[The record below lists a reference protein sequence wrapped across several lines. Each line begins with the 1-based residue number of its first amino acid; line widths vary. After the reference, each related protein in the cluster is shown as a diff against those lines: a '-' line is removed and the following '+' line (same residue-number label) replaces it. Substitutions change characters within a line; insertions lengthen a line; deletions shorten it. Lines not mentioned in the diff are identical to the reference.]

1 MDFSESVIVAT
12 TLATLSYASLTDL
25 KHREVKEYVWVP
37 ATVVAVILNTLLGRY
52 DLLELFLA
60 SLPAVLVLVLA
71 LLDMMGGAD
80 FLALLVVTLAH
91 PRIYPKPVTYLTL
104 TYSLVIPAALILL
117 NLVQGLRNF
126 NRFKRVKCS
135 RGSKLMLLFLG
146 RPARVGDFLRS
157 KFTYLLTIPS
167 RPGEDLFECR
177 MSFSM
182 DDAREEGLKDRVN
195 ELVKSG
201 QLSFD
206 DLIWVTPGMPQ
217 IAFYLLGYIAALVTP
232 EALLRFIIPST

>member
-1 MDFSESVIVAT
+1 MDFSESVIVAA
-12 TLATLSYASLTDL
+12 TLVTLSYASVTDL

-37 ATVVAVILNTLLGRY
+37 ATVVAVLLNTLLGRY
-52 DLLELFLA
+52 GLLELFLA

-104 TYSLVIPAALILL
+104 IYSLAFPAALILW
-117 NLVQGLRNF
+117 NLVQGLKNL
-126 NRFKRVKCS
+126 NRFKKVKCS
-135 RGSKLMLLFLG
+135 RGSKFMLLFLG
-146 RPARVGDFLRS
+146 RPARVGDFLGS

-167 RPGEDLFECR
+167 RPEEDLFECR

-182 DDAREEGLKDRVN
+182 DDIHEEGLKEYVS
-195 ELVKSG
+195 ELVRG
-201 QLSFD
+201 GRLGLD
-206 DLIWVTPGMPQ
+206 ELIWVTPGMPQ
-217 IAFYLLGYIAALVTP
+217 IAFYLLGYIAALITP